1 MSVRKPTQVRAQP
14 MAPMAPMAMKMAT
27 AAPVSDMSRLS
38 LVLGAGAKEA
48 AAREAEATGVRPG
61 KEVVRRVRKVIPDLP
76 EGGIQKPSF
85 KNLGKSRPR
94 LFGDDDDNA
103 SNASGNTWADMLEEA
118 EAQDLA
124 AKEEAEMTDEEGREV
139 TDEEVT
145 DEEAEAQSR
154 AAKDKELKEIAA
166 QRAQMALGP
175 REMVKAR
182 LFTLAA
188 RFNIDALEQFLEMA
202 TRAGDTNLMMMTHG
216 RIQKKMDEY
225 AQMMASNGFRL
236 EAKLKSS
243 LEGDKYFQMIY
254 AKMRDSMQLAIRI
267 HLSIEDEKAFYKLEK
282 AAEPTAALTM
292 RFAGTELEQPGPKDR
307 AEAKDVED
315 TADRLVVMIMDLV
328 KQ

>member
-1 MSVRKPTQVRAQP
+1 MSVRKPTQARAP
-14 MAPMAPMAMKMAT
+14 PMAPMAMMT
-27 AAPVSDMSRLS
+27 TEAPVSDMSRLS

-48 AAREAEATGVRPG
+48 AARQAEATGVRPG
-61 KEVVRRVRKVIPDLP
+61 KEVVRRVRKEIEGLP
-76 EGGIQKPSF
+76 PGGIKKPSF
-85 KNLGKSRPR
+85 KDLGKSRPR

-124 AKEEAEMTDEEGREV
+124 AKEEAEMTDEE
-139 TDEEVT
+139 
-145 DEEAEAQSR
+145 AEAQDR

-166 QRAQMALGP
+166 QRAKMALGP
-175 REMVKAR
+175 EEMVKAR

-188 RFNIDALEQFLEMA
+188 KFNIHALEQFQEMA
-202 TRAGDTNLMMMTHG
+202 ARAGANDLVMMTNE

-243 LEGDKYFQMIY
+243 QEGDAYFQMIF
-254 AKMRDSMQLAIRI
+254 AKMLESLRLAIRI
-267 HLSIEDEKAFYKLEK
+267 HLSIEDEKAFSKLEK
-282 AAEPTAALTM
+282 AAQPAAALTL
-292 RFAGTELEQPGPKDR
+292 RFAGTELEQPGPKDA
-307 AEAKDVED
+307 AEAAAVED
-315 TADRLVVMIMDLV
+315 AADRLVVMIMDIA

>member
-1 MSVRKPTQVRAQP
+1 MSVRKPTQVRAPP
-14 MAPMAPMAMKMAT
+14 MAPMAPMAMAMAA

-61 KEVVRRVRKVIPDLP
+61 KERMRKEIPGLP

-85 KNLGKSRPR
+85 KNMGKSRPR
-94 LFGDDDDNA
+94 LFGDDDD
-103 SNASGNTWADMLEEA
+103 TPEEA
-118 EAQDLA
+118 EA
-124 AKEEAEMTDEEGREV
+124 KY
-139 TDEEVT
+139 
-145 DEEAEAQSR
+145 R
-154 AAKDKELKEIAA
+154 AAKDAELKEIAA

-175 REMVKAR
+175 KEMVKAR

-216 RIQKKMDEY
+216 RIQKKTEEY

-236 EAKLKSS
+236 EAKLKSP
-243 LEGDKYFQMIY
+243 LDGDKYFQMIY

-307 AEAKDVED
+307 AEAKDVEE

-328 KQ
+328 KQQ